1 VTTQK
6 NDGRA
11 KNDMPQEITRLQ
23 AVDSDGRTYVILEI
37 TPVEKVQTFH
47 GVRKEYG
54 RVRHELNDGTAVV
67 RVSDTRFRVEVS
79 GTMLE
84 VVQP

>member
-1 VTTQK
+1 
-6 NDGRA
+6 
-11 KNDMPQEITRLQ
+11 MPQEITRLQ

-37 TPVEKVQTFH
+37 TPVETVQTYH

-54 RVRHELNDGTAVV
+54 RVRHELNDGTPVV

-79 GTMLE
+79 GTVLD